1 MLGPEAEH
9 HRVATHAL
17 QEGIG
22 QELSNSK
29 ENDLPKEIIDEYK
42 HLSREVRFRIVLN
55 ETINFTSHHANSTCS
70 GDKNIA

>member
-42 HLSREVRFRIVLN
+42 HLSREVRLKRTFPDN
-55 ETINFTSHHANSTCS
+55 
-70 GDKNIA
+70 NIHE